1 MDRSKFYYS
10 LQKDTRCSKRKVKQ
24 KKTVSRVNV
33 PPNRSA
39 KAARQKYK
47 DKLWDIKHND
57 KHIQHFFLN

>member
-1 MDRSKFYYS
+1 M
-10 LQKDTRCSKRKVKQ
+10 
-24 KKTVSRVNV
+24 SRVNV

-57 KHIQHFFLN
+57 KHIQHFFLTKPCETAVLSDVMILQL